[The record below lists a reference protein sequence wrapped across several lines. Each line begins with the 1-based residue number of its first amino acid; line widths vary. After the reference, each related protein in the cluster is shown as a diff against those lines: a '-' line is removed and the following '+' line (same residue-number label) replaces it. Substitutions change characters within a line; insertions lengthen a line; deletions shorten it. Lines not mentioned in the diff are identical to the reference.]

1 MLNETHL
8 GTRAAIV
15 WHVHM
20 CAAVILIEHT
30 LQCCW
35 VRRSP
40 VWAPFVFEFNVLRT
54 ALGPSDL
61 QFLVMRYKNA
71 VHNFYRGTEIVIIII
86 ASDIPDKFSGQWSGM
101 HVPGSS

>member
-61 QFLVMRYKNA
+61 QFLVMRLQQ
-71 VHNFYRGTEIVIIII
+71 RCSQLLQGDRD
-86 ASDIPDKFSGQWSGM
+86 DINNNR
-101 HVPGSS
+101 